1 MRLLK
6 SKKDT
11 AFLVDVFYEKVLQDE
26 MLAPFFMKLNFETH
40 KPRMVHFWNFV
51 LFDEEGFTTNVT
63 NVHTSMPIEKEHFDR
78 WVLLFN
84 QTVDAHFS
92 GENAEKAKQRAAL
105 IAWSINSKMN

>member
-1 MRLLK
+1 MVYLVKPILQF
-6 SKKDT
+6 ST
-11 AFLVDVFYEKVLQDE
+11 AKNHHVQL
-26 MLAPFFMKLNFETH
+26 
-40 KPRMVHFWNFV
+40 

>member
-1 MRLLK
+1 
-6 SKKDT
+6 
-11 AFLVDVFYEKVLQDE
+11 
-26 MLAPFFMKLNFETH
+26 
-40 KPRMVHFWNFV
+40 MVHFWNFV
-51 LFDEEGFTTNVT
+51 LFDEEGYTTNVT